1 MDIRLKKDN
10 STMNTVRKIYI
21 RITNLGNSR
30 KPIRYKK
37 HGKGSADDT
46 STNTGWNYSWT
57 AKMFDRIDNSSPR
70 VN

>member
-46 STNTGWNYSWT
+46 STNTG
-57 AKMFDRIDNSSPR
+57 
-70 VN
+70 